1 MKREIHMCIVLSIAA
16 LLNAPAFAQSR
27 AKMDCNLLAG
37 TVALAATWRDNG
49 VPLSKA
55 QANVDQVLNDMP
67 ATQAD
72 HASWRRAVSAIY
84 GSKVTSEQ
92 VEERLR
98 ASCQ

>member
-1 MKREIHMCIVLSIAA
+1 MKTTILAA
-16 LLNAPAFAQSR
+16 AIFASALPISAFAGPR
-27 AKMDCNLLAG
+27 EDCNLLSG
-37 TVALAATWRDNG
+37 TVAMAATWRDNG

-55 QANVDQVLNDMP
+55 QSNVDQVLNGMP

-98 ASCQ
+98 ANCE

>member
-1 MKREIHMCIVLSIAA
+1 MKTTILAA
-16 LLNAPAFAQSR
+16 AIFASALPISAFAGPR
-27 AKMDCNLLAG
+27 EDCNLLSG

-55 QANVDQVLNDMP
+55 QANVDSVLNGMP

-72 HASWRRAVSAIY
+72 HASWRRTVSAIY

-98 ASCQ
+98 ANCP